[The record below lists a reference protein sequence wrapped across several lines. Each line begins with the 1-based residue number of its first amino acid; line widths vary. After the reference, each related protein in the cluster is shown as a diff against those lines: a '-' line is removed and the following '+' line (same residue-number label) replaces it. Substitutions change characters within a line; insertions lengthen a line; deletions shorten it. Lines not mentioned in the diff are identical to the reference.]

1 MLEGAA
7 LAPPRETDRSAT
19 FAWPVEGPGDGR
31 PTSLVGPSQGRR
43 AALALAQRL
52 HDTVVQR
59 LVALSLLLDADGAP
73 AEEGLARCRDEV
85 RAALGELRTGV
96 EEMLAGDAAPDAGV
110 RHELAVLAREHP
122 GVVVDCS
129 ALSPLAD
136 DPLVEAFLAEGLR
149 NARKHAR
156 PRLVVADLRLDEE
169 TIEIRLRNDGTGPR
183 PSTGGGIGIRLL
195 ATQASFAGG
204 LVDSGPASED
214 GWWQLRLILPI
225 DR

>member
-7 LAPPRETDRSAT
+7 LAPPRETDGSAPL
-19 FAWPVEGPGDGR
+19 AWPVEGLAADRADALAGC
-31 PTSLVGPSQGRR
+31 SEGRR

-59 LVALSLLLDADGAP
+59 LVALSLLLEADGAP
-73 AEEGLARCRDEV
+73 AEEGWAHCRHEV
-85 RAALGELRTGV
+85 RAALGELRIGV
-96 EEMLAGDAAPDAGV
+96 EEVLAGSDAPEIGV
-110 RHELAVLAREHP
+110 HQELAALVREHP

-129 ALSPLAD
+129 ALAPLAD
-136 DPLVEAFLAEGLR
+136 DPLVEAFLTEGLR

-156 PRLVVADLRLDEE
+156 PRLIVADLRLDEE
-169 TIEIRLRNDGTGPR
+169 TTEVRLRNDGMGR
-183 PSTGGGIGIRLL
+183 RSSGGSGIGIRLL

-204 LVDSGPASED
+204 LVDGGPTGED
-214 GWWQLRLILPI
+214 GWWQLRLILPT